1 METDE
6 NENLENE
13 NNQDKTGSIFD
24 MIGNSVSDRDFA
36 EMIRENGNVSG
47 NVSEFEISDE
57 DAMVLP
63 LCLASG
69 TA

>member
-36 EMIRENGNVSG
+36 EMIKENG